1 MVADDEQL
9 ELRHEVEEV
18 LPHEARGYLVAP
30 GHRLDLGLVPS
41 SALLGLLG
49 DDQSVTMQFGEV
61 GRMSFGVA
69 GDEGADI
76 GNGGIVA
83 EDGREVLMK
92 VPLPLAPV
100 P

>member
-1 MVADDEQL
+1 
-9 ELRHEVEEV
+9 
-18 LPHEARGYLVAP
+18 
-30 GHRLDLGLVPS
+30 
-41 SALLGLLG
+41 
-49 DDQSVTMQFGEV
+49 
-61 GRMSFGVA
+61 MSFGVA

-76 GNGGIVA
+76 GNGGVVA